1 MALEP
6 PLQYPKARGADI
18 TPSLIKVDWD
28 QHPVPFGSQAL
39 FPVRVRK
46 TVQWAQPSTFFSH
59 LRQPSELFIYSSSVG
74 QPLKK
79 INLCWL
85 ANQPPAT
92 DCKTAWCNWLP
103 PGFLSL
109 KPP

>member
-39 FPVRVRK
+39 FPVLVRK
-46 TVQWAQPSTFFSH
+46 TVQWPQPSTFLSH

-79 INLCWL
+79 NLIYVGWQTSH
-85 ANQPPAT
+85 QPL
-92 DCKTAWCNWLP
+92 TAKLP
-103 PGFLSL
+103 GAIGFLL
-109 KPP
+109 VFFH